1 MNKKAVSQKTKKT
14 KKKGEQESK
23 TFSGDLFLIQ
33 NIFLEKYFLTSF

>member
-1 MNKKAVSQKTKKT
+1 MNKKAVSQKTKKQ

-33 NIFLEKYFLTSF
+33 NILLEKYFLTSF